1 MYVCQSTL
9 IFLYTYLMSMFRM
22 KILIT
27 LQRILLDFCCIIP
40 VPLMCGFNELFYN
53 KVQRFYS
60 MELKKLE
67 ELE

>member
-1 MYVCQSTL
+1 
-9 IFLYTYLMSMFRM
+9 MSIHPDFFVHISNEHVSHENPNNTS
-22 KILIT
+22 KNPLG
-27 LQRILLDFCCIIP
+27 FCCIIP

-67 ELE
+67 ELELN